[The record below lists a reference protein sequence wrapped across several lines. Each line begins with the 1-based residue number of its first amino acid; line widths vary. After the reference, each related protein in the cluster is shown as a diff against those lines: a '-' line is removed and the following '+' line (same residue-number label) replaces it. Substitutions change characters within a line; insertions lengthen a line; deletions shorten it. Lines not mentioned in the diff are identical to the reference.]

1 MTLCSLTA
9 SSKRQK
15 LLIVTGRSVRTDNH
29 ARMPYPIVRIQQCSA
44 DNAHAIVEKR
54 KIDYV
59 LICPNMSEST
69 IYVAD
74 AKKGFYVQLIK
85 GKVPPWLTPVALPAT
100 SPFRMWRVVRPNS
113 SPS

>member
-44 DNAHAIVEKR
+44 DNAHVITPCKPSH
-54 KIDYV
+54 V
-59 LICPNMSEST
+59 LKPAWL
-69 IYVAD
+69 Y
-74 AKKGFYVQLIK
+74 GFYVTVHEGIVRRQ
-85 GKVPPWLTPVALPAT
+85 VAMSLYIELHRVIAK
-100 SPFRMWRVVRPNS
+100 FRVI
-113 SPS
+113 